1 MNALSSSV
9 KKITNIIKIK
19 DIELNNSKIYINN
32 LEDTI
37 KDLNKEFH
45 QIRLK
50 KKKENTK
57 EIINLKKQ
65 LENLKKEYQKLID
78 YNNNIALNRQLFNYN
93 HISNNHI
100 ISRNYNINNYNNN
113 GKKKIKI
120 KMCLNNNQNNK
131 LSYSALNISNIV
143 NINEHKGKRI
153 NSQKN
158 IFKNEINYDLNNDVI
173 LKDFNSLNKNNT
185 KNINNEELNY
195 NPINN
200 MKNIK
205 IKKLGNIRYNY
216 NFNNIKKNIRNK
228 SYGGNISVN
237 NIKGYKLKNESKEI
251 DNPRR
256 KIIKINSKDFKY
268 KIIDNKK
275 LDTVGNDT
283 DNINKTSN
291 LLKKQIRFVEKE
303 RDEKQK
309 IEELK
314 NLFEQI
320 MNDIEN

>member
-1 MNALSSSV
+1 
-9 KKITNIIKIK
+9 
-19 DIELNNSKIYINN
+19 
-32 LEDTI
+32 
-37 KDLNKEFH
+37 
-45 QIRLK
+45 
-50 KKKENTK
+50 
-57 EIINLKKQ
+57 
-65 LENLKKEYQKLID
+65 
-78 YNNNIALNRQLFNYN
+78 
-93 HISNNHI
+93 
-100 ISRNYNINNYNNN
+100 
-113 GKKKIKI
+113 
-120 KMCLNNNQNNK
+120 MCLNNNQNNK